1 MRRRPSTPLR
11 ASPGSALLWI
21 LAGLSAGLVVYEA
34 AILVGSVLVP
44 LLRNRNA
51 IQTDFHYYYEAAA
64 RFSADRSQLYRMSD
78 DVIAGFA
85 YPPPA
90 IVPFLVLTRMPLGA
104 ALLVM
109 TLASYAAVA
118 SAATRWLYHLSRN
131 GFDADL
137 ATRSAILLIV
147 LASGPA
153 YMNAIFGQVNA
164 FVLLSAV
171 IFVTMADVAP
181 IVAGASLAAGILLK
195 IYPIVAAA
203 VVLWNRRAARALLWA
218 AIAGVATMIVLL
230 PIVPVAAY
238 GSFLDVLSAR
248 IDKTALHITNQ
259 SLLGF
264 FERFR
269 VAPDL
274 FLNWTGHEAV
284 TVSPLLR
291 GINTAVL
298 AGAVIALWRRVTSRE
313 SAVASTAAL
322 IALIAV
328 IAPLGWGHT
337 YVMVLPL
344 VILQLLNMRD
354 APTVTA
360 IVIFLCVA
368 SLMIPAGKHL
378 PIDGAPGWLENL
390 IYSRYLIATVILTCL
405 TPAPNGRNKV
415 SMEVGMHDPPDHS
428 RA

>member
-1 MRRRPSTPLR
+1 MSSRLGT
-11 ASPGSALLWI
+11 ALLWI
-21 LAGLSAGLVVYEA
+21 LAGLSGVLLLYEA
-34 AILVGSVLVP
+34 KTLIGFVLLP
-44 LLRNRNA
+44 LLRNPNA

-64 RFSADRSQLYRMSD
+64 RFSADRSELYRMSD

-90 IVPFLVLTRMPLGA
+90 IVPFLVLARMPLGA
-104 ALLVM
+104 AMLVM
-109 TLASYAAVA
+109 TIASYAAVA
-118 SAATRWLYHLSRN
+118 AATSRWLYYLSRS
-131 GFDADL
+131 GFDAGL

-147 LASGPA
+147 LAAGPT

-181 IVAGASLAAGILLK
+181 IAAGTALAVGIALK
-195 IYPIVAAA
+195 IYPIAAAA
-203 VVLWNRRAARALLWA
+203 VVLWNRRAARALLWT
-218 AIAGVATMIVLL
+218 AIAGIAIVVVLL
-230 PIVPVAAY
+230 PVVPLAAY
-238 GSFLDVLSAR
+238 GSFLDVLAAR

-264 FERFR
+264 LERFR
-269 VAPDL
+269 VAPEL

-284 TVSPLLR
+284 TVSPLFR
-291 GINTAVL
+291 VVNTAGLLV
-298 AGAVIALWRRVTSRE
+298 AVIALWVRVKSRE
-313 SAVASTAAL
+313 NAVASTAAL

-344 VILQLLNMRD
+344 VTLQLINMRH
-354 APTVTA
+354 ARPLTA
-360 IVIFLCVA
+360 TLVFLSVA
-368 SLMIPAGKHL
+368 ALMIPAGRHL
-378 PIDGAPGWLENL
+378 PIDGAPGWLENV
-390 IYSRYLIATVILTCL
+390 IYSRYLIATVTLTGL
-405 TPAPNGRNKV
+405 TARPNGRKKER
-415 SMEVGMHDPPDHS
+415 MEVGMSDPPGHY